1 MSNILFDKIG
11 PNQVVNAAKYIDEH
25 GVPADRLSR
34 DYDVWI
40 NDKTYPPPYILA
52 VVNHELGGEWLKLSD
67 FGNNTSKA
75 FQYLEDAGFRVM
87 PKWVAL
93 HREIGEKLSTYR
105 ADNSDELV
113 KILKQVGITVG
124 TDDKDID
131 GNTIPLTEIDPFT
144 FLCCF
149 NKFGGSQRSKYFENL
164 KEIWGL
170 KSIVSKDFP
179 GVPSS
184 NPQNTWL
191 FAYSYL
197 RKESDIPSLW
207 QLFNELRGK
216 GVTESTF
223 EQCLEIKQTGQAKLT
238 EVLFDYDPFNHLC
251 LNKQTIPYLKDNGV
265 NPNFK
270 SFQDYNNVLNQ
281 VREKIGENFVNVS
294 KDAWVY
300 NTKKAHSY
308 FFFKSNPEK
317 WDLIKHL
324 KMGDVDEW
332 TVTKLKNHIDI
343 GDKVILWKIG
353 QNEGVYGLAEI
364 TTEITKRDFEIEE
377 KEGDWKD
384 DSYKKL
390 KDKVGIE
397 VIHNLVERPILWEEI
412 EPSGLFKKLPQGTN
426 FKATKEQYQH
436 LLEMIEK
443 RKDSKKPQ
451 TRQYFKCAP
460 GADAVFWDEFKERGV
475 CALGWDDIGD
485 YNQYADAIEIG
496 EAMGLD
502 GSRNNPPF
510 NIELFTKSCQPG
522 DVIFSSHGVNWV
534 LDVGIVEGPCLFD
547 DSLPRNKNYRKVNW
561 LGLETLK
568 LEDMVHEIGYINLF
582 RPDTFHRVKPYA
594 FILSKYVE
602 AHPEYAE
609 IFDQYDLPYS
619 HEVVEAT
626 VPVREYKNPN
636 IILFGPPGTGK
647 TYSTIDMSVHIA
659 TGEDRGHEENKKI
672 FDELRASGQIEFIT
686 FHQNYAYEDFVVGM
700 RPDTD
705 QEILRFRPHKGIFY
719 EMCKKAKD
727 NYEAA
732 QKGMGKKRTFDEVF
746 QEIIQ
751 PLEEGLVHEVPIRMK
766 SGVDFYITEVSDR
779 SIFFRKPSGG
789 TGHTLSI
796 STLNDIVDGVR
807 EFGSGLTSYYA
818 PLVDLIHSKQETTEK
833 AEPKKNFVLII
844 DEINRG
850 NISRIFGELI
860 TLLEDDKR
868 LGQDNEL
875 KVTLPNGEKG
885 FSVPPNLYLLGTM
898 NTADK
903 SIALL
908 DIALRRR
915 FEFIGKYPEYDDLT
929 PLVQEKLSKLNT
941 AIAEA
946 KKSPDFMIGHAY
958 FINKPDNDFDEIMNR
973 KIIPLLYEYFNG
985 RDEFVKRI
993 LDNAEIAVKKNNL
1006 SLSWEVLPQ

>member
-1 MSNILFDKIG
+1 M
-11 PNQVVNAAKYIDEH
+11 
-25 GVPADRLSR
+25 VP
-34 DYDVWI
+34 
-40 NDKTYPPPYILA
+40 
-52 VVNHELGGEWLKLSD
+52 
-67 FGNNTSKA
+67 
-75 FQYLEDAGFRVM
+75 
-87 PKWVAL
+87 
-93 HREIGEKLSTYR
+93 
-105 ADNSDELV
+105 
-113 KILKQVGITVG
+113 
-124 TDDKDID
+124 
-131 GNTIPLTEIDPFT
+131 
-144 FLCCF
+144 
-149 NKFGGSQRSKYFENL
+149 
-164 KEIWGL
+164 
-170 KSIVSKDFP
+170 KDFP

-191 FAYSYL
+191 FAYSYA
-197 RKESDIPSLW
+197 RKKEDIPSLW
-207 QLFNELRGK
+207 QLFKELRENNIAK
-216 GVTESTF
+216 STF
-223 EQCLEIKQTGQAKLT
+223 ERCLKIKQTGQAKLT
-238 EVLFDYDPFNHLC
+238 EVLFDYDPVNHLC
-251 LNKQTIPYLKDNGV
+251 LNKQTIPYLKENGV

-270 SFQDYNNVLNQ
+270 SYEDYQNVLNE
-281 VREKIGENFVNVS
+281 VREKIGVNFVNVS
-294 KDAWVY
+294 KDAWLY
-300 NTKKAHSY
+300 NTRKAYSY
-308 FFFKSNPEK
+308 FFFKSNPKK
-317 WDLIKHL
+317 WDLIEHL
-324 KMGDVDEW
+324 KDGAVDDW
-332 TVTKLKNHIDI
+332 SVTKLKNHIDI

-353 QNEGVYGLAEI
+353 ENEGVYGLAEI
-364 TTEITKRDFEIEE
+364 STEITKRDFEKEA

-384 DSYKKL
+384 DSYKKME
-390 KDKVGIE
+390 DKVGIE
-397 VIHNLVERPILWEEI
+397 VTHNLVERPILWEELQL
-412 EPSGLFKKLPQGTN
+412 SGLFKKLPQGTN
-426 FKATKEQYQH
+426 FKATKEQYQY

-443 RKDSKKPQ
+443 REDTQKPI

-460 GADAVFWDEFKERGV
+460 GADAAYWDEFKQRGI
-475 CALGWDDIGD
+475 CALGWDEIGD
-485 YNQYADAIEIG
+485 YNQYADVMEIG
-496 EAMGLD
+496 EALGMD

-510 NIELFTKSCQPG
+510 NIELFTKSCNPG
-522 DVIFSSHGVNWV
+522 DVIFSSLGVNWV
-534 LDVGIVEGPCLFD
+534 LDVGIVESPCIYD

-568 LEDMVHEIGYINLF
+568 LQDMVHEIGYKNLF

-594 FILSKYVE
+594 FILSKYVQE
-602 AHPEYAE
+602 HPEYAE
-609 IFDQYDLPYS
+609 LFDRYDLPYT

-626 VPVREYKNPN
+626 VPVRQYKNPN

-647 TYSTIDMSVHIA
+647 TYSTIDMSVEIA
-659 TGEDRGHEENKKI
+659 TGERKSHQENKKV

-705 QEILRFRPHKGIFY
+705 QETLRFRPHKGIFY
-719 EMCKKAKD
+719 EMCKKARD

-732 QKGMGKKRTFDEVF
+732 QRGTGKKRTFDDVF
-746 QEIIQ
+746 RELIE
-751 PLEEGLVHEVPIRMK
+751 PLEEGLVTEIPIKMK
-766 SGVDFYITEVSDR
+766 SGVDFHITEVSDR
-779 SIFFRKPSGG
+779 SISFRKPSGG

-796 STLNDIVDGVR
+796 STLQDITEGVR
-807 EFGSGLTSYYA
+807 ELGSGLTSYYT

-915 FEFIGKYPEYDDLT
+915 FEFIGKYPEYEDLT
-929 PLVQEKLSKLNT
+929 PMVQEKLLKLNT

-958 FINKPDNDFDEIMNR
+958 FINKPDDDFDEIMNR